1 VTRETTASAASDG
14 KTTVTATDGVS
25 TSMEKLPNNLTA
37 AQKQPVKELL
47 HRYDDIFSRGPFD
60 MGRTSL
66 VEHRL
71 AAPHQTRAS

>member
-1 VTRETTASAASDG
+1 MTRETTASAASDG